1 MSLKGKPRGL
11 EVGLNISDLAFAD
24 VQDTAQCP
32 ERAHVRVQAGLV
44 GDGRLEEEPKES
56 VDPQSFCT
64 RALDLVR
71 LLVGLTLLVEDPV
84 QLPGLG
90 LGALRELPRRVLQK
104 RLDGL
109 AAYAECT
116 SLRQQG
122 FDLLIEDAALQK
134 GVHPVIGRDRDRVHL
149 LPVCAAMRIVQCGCT
164 TTRPL
169 QMKSDKIATMEK
181 RREVAATE
189 KRQGRY
195 NGKAARSL
203 Q

>member
-11 EVGLNISDLAFAD
+11 EAGLSISDLAFAG

-32 ERAHVRVQAGLV
+32 ERGHVRVQAGLV
-44 GDGRLEEEPKES
+44 ADGRLEEEPQEA
-56 VDPQSFCT
+56 VDPQGFCT
-64 RALDLVR
+64 RALQPAWICGR
-71 LLVGLTLLVEDPV
+71 LTLLVKDPV

-90 LGALRELPRRVLQK
+90 LGALRELPRLVLQK
-104 RLDGL
+104 RLDGP

-116 SLRQQG
+116 GLRQQG

-169 QMKSDKIATMEK
+169 QMKSDKIATREK
-181 RREVAATE
+181 RREVAANE

-203 Q
+203 